1 MERNT
6 LLKNSFIFLKGEWK
20 MNVHVTNIYGFSP
33 TSVVLISQH
42 EVRNIA
48 RNLGFNELAVYI
60 YDSSNEPMNEL
71 SSRYDGIIARVSPGD
86 VVFFQSPT
94 WNGVDWDN
102 GLVDK
107 LKAYGCRVVMF
118 IQDVQP
124 LQFESN
130 YYLMS
135 KFISMYNKAEIVIVP
150 SERMYCRL
158 VEEGLTVKKY
168 IVQHMWDFTV
178 EQTLYSPSFKRK
190 LYFTGDISRFPFVE
204 NWHYNTELHVFG
216 NKMENYDYSKVHF
229 GGWLNKTELL
239 LELSKGGFGLVWGNQ
254 EDPKDEPDYYK
265 MNCSYKLASY
275 LSAGIPVIVPD
286 YLSNADFVKEN
297 NIGFV
302 VSSLEEVDQVIQ
314 ECSEEKYSEMVSSVK
329 NVQYLINN
337 GYFTKKLFVDSLM
350 KLNRNEENVL
360 NIKVLGIL
368 DTLNYVMAHNS
379 SVARFGDGEMDIIT
393 GHSIPYQD
401 YDENLANE
409 LKNIISSESYESLVV
424 CLSDVFERLDRY
436 NQSAV
441 DFWKQHLNHNYV
453 YYKNLCKAP
462 WYGST
467 FISRPYMDLV
477 DKSLSNM
484 YFKNIKNLWDKR
496 DILIVEGVNSR
507 SGVGN
512 DLFDNANSVERIICP
527 SKNAYSKINEI
538 ESLIKKHAENKLV
551 LLILGPTAKVLAKR
565 LSIKKIQAID
575 MGHIDSEYE
584 WFKMKAT
591 SKVKLDHKHTAEHN
605 FDENIT
611 FIEDDAYNSQIVE
624 RIG

>member
-1 MERNT
+1 MR
-6 LLKNSFIFLKGEWK
+6 I
-20 MNVHVTNIYGFSP
+20 HVTNVFGFSLRS
-33 TSVVLISQH
+33 TVLQSQH
-42 EVRNIA
+42 EVVDILKDLCDSEIGLFRYY
-48 RNLGFNELAVYI
+48 NEE
-60 YDSSNEPMNEL
+60 EPRNEL
-71 SSRYDGIIARVSPGD
+71 SSRLDGIIARLNVGD
-86 VVFFQSPT
+86 IVIFQSPT

-102 GLVDK
+102 ALVDK
-107 LKAYGCRVVMF
+107 IKLYGGRVVFF
-118 IQDVQP
+118 IQDVP
-124 LQFESN
+124 PIQFENN
-130 YYLMS
+130 YFLMPY
-135 KFISMYNKAEIVIVP
+135 FIDMYNKAEVVIVP
-150 SERMYCRL
+150 SERMYQRL

-168 IVQHMWDFTV
+168 VVQKMWDFNVHMDLHT
-178 EQTLYSPSFKRK
+178 PSFERK
-190 LYFTGDISRFPFVE
+190 LYFLGDVSRFPFFQ
-204 NWHYNTELHVFG
+204 NWQYDTPLHVFG
-216 NKMENYDYSKVHF
+216 NHKPDYDYSKVHF

-275 LSAGIPVIVPD
+275 LSASIPVIVPD

-302 VSSLEEVDQVIQ
+302 VSSLEEADQVIQ

-350 KLNRNEENVL
+350 KLNSNEEKVL
-360 NIKVLGIL
+360 DVKVLGIL

-401 YDENLANE
+401 YDEHLANE
-409 LKNIISSESYESLVV
+409 LKNIISLDSNESLVV
-424 CLSDVFERLDRY
+424 CLSDVFEGLDRY

-441 DFWKQHLNHNYV
+441 DFWKQHLNNNYI
-453 YYKNLCKAP
+453 YYKSLCKAP

-527 SKNAYSKINEI
+527 SKNAYSKIDEI
-538 ESLIKKHAENKLV
+538 ESLIERHAENKLV

-565 LSIKKIQAID
+565 LSIKEIQAID

-591 SKVKLDHKHTAEHN
+591 TKIKLDHKHTAEHN

-611 FIEDDAYNSQIVE
+611 FIEDDTYNSQIVE

>member
-1 MERNT
+1 MR
-6 LLKNSFIFLKGEWK
+6 I
-20 MNVHVTNIYGFSP
+20 HVTNVYGFSIRS
-33 TSVVLISQH
+33 TVLQSQH
-42 EVRNIA
+42 EVVDILKDLCDSEIGLFRYY
-48 RNLGFNELAVYI
+48 NEE
-60 YDSSNEPMNEL
+60 EPKNEL
-71 SSRYDGIIARVSPGD
+71 SSRLDGVIARLNAGD
-86 VVFFQSPT
+86 VVIFQSPT

-102 GLVDK
+102 ALVDK
-107 LKAYGCRVVMF
+107 IKLYGGRVVFF
-118 IQDVQP
+118 IQDVP
-124 LQFESN
+124 PIQFENN
-130 YYLMS
+130 YFLMPY
-135 KFISMYNKAEIVIVP
+135 FIDMYNKAEVVVVP
-150 SERMYCRL
+150 SEKMYQRL

-168 IVQHMWDFTV
+168 VVQKMWDFNVHMDLHT
-178 EQTLYSPSFKRK
+178 PSFEKK
-190 LYFTGDISRFPFVE
+190 LYFLGDVSRFPFFQ
-204 NWHYNTELHVFG
+204 NWQFNTPLHVFG
-216 NKMENYDYSKVHF
+216 NHKSDYDYSKVHF

-254 EDPKDEPDYYK
+254 ENPKDEPDYYK
-265 MNCSYKLASY
+265 MNSSYKLASY

-297 NIGFV
+297 NVGFV
-302 VSSLEEVDQVIQ
+302 VSSLEEADQVIQ
-314 ECSEEKYSEMVSSVK
+314 ECSEEKYSEMRSSVK

-350 KLNRNEENVL
+350 KLNSNEENEL

-368 DTLNYVMAHNS
+368 DTLNYVIAHNS

-409 LKNIISSESYESLVV
+409 LKNIISLDSNESLVV
-424 CLSDVFERLDRY
+424 CLSDVFEGLDRY

-441 DFWKQHLNHNYV
+441 DFWKQHLNNNYI
-453 YYKNLCKAP
+453 YYKSLCKAP

-527 SKNAYSKINEI
+527 SKNAYSKIDEI
-538 ESLIKKHAENKLV
+538 ELLIEKHAENKLV
-551 LLILGPTAKVLAKR
+551 FLILGPTAKVLAKR

-591 SKVKLDHKHTAEHN
+591 TKVKLDHKHTTEHN

-611 FIEDDAYNSQIVE
+611 FIEDDTYNSQIVE

>member
-1 MERNT
+1 
-6 LLKNSFIFLKGEWK
+6 
-20 MNVHVTNIYGFSP
+20 MNIHVTNIYGFSP

-150 SERMYCRL
+150 SEKMYCRL

-178 EQTLYSPSFKRK
+178 EQTLYSPLFKRK

-368 DTLNYVMAHNS
+368 DTLNYVMAHSS

-393 GHSIPYQD
+393 GNSIPYQD

-409 LKNIISSESYESLVV
+409 LKNIISSESNESLVV
-424 CLSDVFERLDRY
+424 CLSDVFEGLDRY

-441 DFWKQHLNHNYV
+441 DFWKQHLNNNYV

-538 ESLIKKHAENKLV
+538 ESLIEKHAENKLV

-591 SKVKLDHKHTAEHN
+591 TKVKLDHKHTAEHN

>member
-1 MERNT
+1 MR
-6 LLKNSFIFLKGEWK
+6 I
-20 MNVHVTNIYGFSP
+20 HVTNVYGFSIRS
-33 TSVVLISQH
+33 TVLQSQH
-42 EVRNIA
+42 EVVDILKDLCDSKIGLFRYY
-48 RNLGFNELAVYI
+48 NEE
-60 YDSSNEPMNEL
+60 EPKNEL
-71 SSRYDGIIARVSPGD
+71 SSRLDGVIARLNAGD
-86 VVFFQSPT
+86 VVIFQSPT

-102 GLVDK
+102 ALVDK
-107 LKAYGCRVVMF
+107 IKLYGGRVVFF
-118 IQDVQP
+118 IQDVP
-124 LQFESN
+124 PIQFENN
-130 YYLMS
+130 YFLMPY
-135 KFISMYNKAEIVIVP
+135 FIDMYNKAEVVVVP
-150 SERMYCRL
+150 SEKMYQRL

-168 IVQHMWDFTV
+168 VVQKMWDFNVHMDLHT
-178 EQTLYSPSFKRK
+178 PSFEKK
-190 LYFTGDISRFPFVE
+190 LYFLGDVSRFPFFQ
-204 NWHYNTELHVFG
+204 NWQFNTPLHVFG
-216 NKMENYDYSKVHF
+216 NHKSDYDYSKVHF

-254 EDPKDEPDYYK
+254 ENPKDEPDYYK

-302 VSSLEEVDQVIQ
+302 VSSLEEADQVIQ
-314 ECSEEKYSEMVSSVK
+314 ECSEEKYSEIVSNVK
-329 NVQYLINN
+329 KVQYLINN

-350 KLNRNEENVL
+350 KLNSNEDNEL

-368 DTLNYVMAHNS
+368 DTLNYIMAHNS

-409 LKNIISSESYESLVV
+409 LKEIISSESNESLVV

-441 DFWKQHLNHNYV
+441 DFWKQHLNNNYI
-453 YYKNLCKAP
+453 YYKSLCKVP

-538 ESLIKKHAENKLV
+538 QLLIERHAENKLV

-591 SKVKLDHKHTAEHN
+591 TKVKLDHKHTAEHN

>member
-1 MERNT
+1 MR
-6 LLKNSFIFLKGEWK
+6 I
-20 MNVHVTNIYGFSP
+20 HVTNVYGFSIRS
-33 TSVVLISQH
+33 TVLQSQH
-42 EVRNIA
+42 EVVDILKDLCDSEIGLFRYY
-48 RNLGFNELAVYI
+48 NEE
-60 YDSSNEPMNEL
+60 EPRNEL
-71 SSRYDGIIARVSPGD
+71 SSRLDGIIARLNAGD
-86 VVFFQSPT
+86 IVIFQSPT

-102 GLVDK
+102 ALVDK
-107 LKAYGCRVVMF
+107 IKLYGGRVVFF
-118 IQDVQP
+118 IQDVP
-124 LQFESN
+124 PIQFENN
-130 YYLMS
+130 YFLMPY
-135 KFISMYNKAEIVIVP
+135 FIDMYNKAEVVVVP
-150 SERMYCRL
+150 SEKMYQRL

-168 IVQHMWDFTV
+168 VVQKMWDFNVHMDLHT
-178 EQTLYSPSFKRK
+178 PSFEKK
-190 LYFTGDISRFPFVE
+190 LYFLGDVSRFPFFQ
-204 NWHYNTELHVFG
+204 NWQYDTPLHVFG
-216 NKMENYDYSKVHF
+216 NHKPDYDYSKVHF

-254 EDPKDEPDYYK
+254 ENPKDEPDYYK

-286 YLSNADFVKEN
+286 YLSNEDFVKEN

-302 VSSLEEVDQVIQ
+302 VSSLEEADKAIQ
-314 ECSEEKYSEMVSSVK
+314 ECSEEKYSEMVSNVK

-350 KLNRNEENVL
+350 KLNSNEDNEL

-368 DTLNYVMAHNS
+368 DTLNYIMAHNS

-409 LKNIISSESYESLVV
+409 LKEIISSESNESLVI

-436 NQSAV
+436 NQEAV
-441 DFWKQHLNHNYV
+441 DFWKQHLNNNYV
-453 YYKNLCKAP
+453 HYKSLCKAP

-527 SKNAYSKINEI
+527 SKNAYSKIDEI
-538 ESLIKKHAENKLV
+538 ESLIERHAENKLV

-565 LSIKKIQAID
+565 LSIKKFQAID

-591 SKVKLDHKHTAEHN
+591 TKVKLDHKHTAEHN

-611 FIEDDAYNSQIVE
+611 FIEDDTYNSKIVE

>member
-1 MERNT
+1 MR
-6 LLKNSFIFLKGEWK
+6 I
-20 MNVHVTNIYGFSP
+20 HVTNVYGFSIRS
-33 TSVVLISQH
+33 TVLQSQH
-42 EVRNIA
+42 EVVDILKDLCDSEIGLFRYY
-48 RNLGFNELAVYI
+48 NEE
-60 YDSSNEPMNEL
+60 EPKNEL
-71 SSRYDGIIARVSPGD
+71 SSRLDGVIARLNAGD
-86 VVFFQSPT
+86 VVIFQSPT

-102 GLVDK
+102 ALVDK
-107 LKAYGCRVVMF
+107 IKLYGGRVVFF
-118 IQDVQP
+118 IQDVP
-124 LQFESN
+124 PIQFENN
-130 YYLMS
+130 YFLMPY
-135 KFISMYNKAEIVIVP
+135 FIDMYNKAEVVVVP
-150 SERMYCRL
+150 SEKMYQRL

-168 IVQHMWDFTV
+168 VVQKMWDFNVHMDLHT
-178 EQTLYSPSFKRK
+178 PSFEKK
-190 LYFTGDISRFPFVE
+190 LYFLGDVSRFPFFQ
-204 NWHYNTELHVFG
+204 NWQFNTPLHVFG
-216 NKMENYDYSKVHF
+216 NHKPDYDYSKVHF
-229 GGWLNKTELL
+229 AGWLNKTELL
-239 LELSKGGFGLVWGNQ
+239 LELSKGGFGLAWGNQ
-254 EDPKDEPDYYK
+254 EDPKDEKVYYK

-302 VSSLEEVDQVIQ
+302 VSSLEEANQVIQ

-350 KLNRNEENVL
+350 KLNSNEENELDV
-360 NIKVLGIL
+360 KVLGIL
-368 DTLNYVMAHNS
+368 DTLNYVMAHSS

-409 LKNIISSESYESLVV
+409 LKNIISSESNESLVV
-424 CLSDVFERLDRY
+424 CLSDVFEGLDRY

-441 DFWKQHLNHNYV
+441 DFWKQHLNNNYI
-453 YYKNLCKAP
+453 YYKSLCKAP

-467 FISRPYMDLV
+467 FISQPYMDLV

-527 SKNAYSKINEI
+527 SKNAYSKIDEI
-538 ESLIKKHAENKLV
+538 ESLIERHAENKLV

-565 LSIKKIQAID
+565 LSIKKFQAID

-591 SKVKLDHKHTAEHN
+591 TKVKLDHKHTAEHN

-611 FIEDDAYNSQIVE
+611 FIEDDTYNSQIVE

>member
-1 MERNT
+1 MR
-6 LLKNSFIFLKGEWK
+6 I
-20 MNVHVTNIYGFSP
+20 HVTNVYGFSIRS
-33 TSVVLISQH
+33 TVLQSQH
-42 EVRNIA
+42 EVVDILKDLCDSEIGLFRYY
-48 RNLGFNELAVYI
+48 NEE
-60 YDSSNEPMNEL
+60 EPKNEL
-71 SSRYDGIIARVSPGD
+71 SSRLDGVIARLNAGD
-86 VVFFQSPT
+86 VVIFQSPT

-102 GLVDK
+102 ALVDK
-107 LKAYGCRVVMF
+107 IKLYGGRVVFF
-118 IQDVQP
+118 IQDVP
-124 LQFESN
+124 PIQFENN
-130 YYLMS
+130 YFLMPY
-135 KFISMYNKAEIVIVP
+135 FIDMYNKAEVVVVP
-150 SERMYCRL
+150 SEKMYQRL

-168 IVQHMWDFTV
+168 VVQKMWDFNVHMDLHT
-178 EQTLYSPSFKRK
+178 PSFEKK
-190 LYFTGDISRFPFVE
+190 LYFLGDVSRFPFFQ
-204 NWHYNTELHVFG
+204 NWQFNTPLHVFG
-216 NKMENYDYSKVHF
+216 NHKSDYDYSKVHF

-254 EDPKDEPDYYK
+254 ENPKDEPDYYK

-302 VSSLEEVDQVIQ
+302 VSSLEEADQVIQ
-314 ECSEEKYSEMVSSVK
+314 ECSEEKYSEIVSNVK
-329 NVQYLINN
+329 KVQYLINN

-350 KLNRNEENVL
+350 KLNSNEDNEL

-368 DTLNYVMAHNS
+368 DTLNYIMAHNS

-409 LKNIISSESYESLVV
+409 LKEIISSESNESLVV

-441 DFWKQHLNHNYV
+441 DFWKQHLNNNYI
-453 YYKNLCKAP
+453 YYKSLCKAP

-538 ESLIKKHAENKLV
+538 QLLIERHAENKLV

-591 SKVKLDHKHTAEHN
+591 TKVKLDHKHTAEHN

>member
-1 MERNT
+1 MR
-6 LLKNSFIFLKGEWK
+6 I
-20 MNVHVTNIYGFSP
+20 HVTNVYGFSIRS
-33 TSVVLISQH
+33 TVLQSQH
-42 EVRNIA
+42 EVVDILKDLCDSEIGLFRYY
-48 RNLGFNELAVYI
+48 NEE
-60 YDSSNEPMNEL
+60 EPKNEL
-71 SSRYDGIIARVSPGD
+71 SSRLDGVIARLNAGD
-86 VVFFQSPT
+86 VVIFQSPT

-102 GLVDK
+102 ALVDK
-107 LKAYGCRVVMF
+107 IKLYGGRVVFF
-118 IQDVQP
+118 IQDVP
-124 LQFESN
+124 PIQFENN
-130 YYLMS
+130 YFLMPY
-135 KFISMYNKAEIVIVP
+135 FIDMYNKAEVVVVP
-150 SERMYCRL
+150 SEKMYQRL

-168 IVQHMWDFTV
+168 VVQKMWDFNVHMDLHT
-178 EQTLYSPSFKRK
+178 PSFEKK
-190 LYFTGDISRFPFVE
+190 LYFLGDVSRFPFFQ
-204 NWHYNTELHVFG
+204 NWQFNTPLHVFG
-216 NKMENYDYSKVHF
+216 NHKSDYDYSKVHF

-254 EDPKDEPDYYK
+254 ENPKDEPDYYK

-302 VSSLEEVDQVIQ
+302 VSSLEEADQVIQ
-314 ECSEEKYSEMVSSVK
+314 ECSEEKYSEMRSSVK

-350 KLNRNEENVL
+350 KLSSNEENEL

-368 DTLNYVMAHNS
+368 DTLNYILAHNS

-409 LKNIISSESYESLVV
+409 LKEIISSESNESLVI
-424 CLSDVFERLDRY
+424 CLSDVFEGLDRY

-441 DFWKQHLNHNYV
+441 DFWKQHLNNNYI
-453 YYKNLCKAP
+453 YYKSLCKAP

-527 SKNAYSKINEI
+527 SKNAYSKIDEI
-538 ESLIKKHAENKLV
+538 ELLIEKHAENKLV

-591 SKVKLDHKHTAEHN
+591 TKVKLDHKHTAEHN

-611 FIEDDAYNSQIVE
+611 FIEDDTYNSQIVE
-624 RIG
+624 QIG

>member
-1 MERNT
+1 MR
-6 LLKNSFIFLKGEWK
+6 I
-20 MNVHVTNIYGFSP
+20 HVTNVYGFSIRS
-33 TSVVLISQH
+33 TVLQSQH
-42 EVRNIA
+42 EVVDILKDLCDSEIGLFRYY
-48 RNLGFNELAVYI
+48 NEE
-60 YDSSNEPMNEL
+60 EPKNEL
-71 SSRYDGIIARVSPGD
+71 SSRLDGVIARLNAGD
-86 VVFFQSPT
+86 VVIFQSPT

-102 GLVDK
+102 ALVDK
-107 LKAYGCRVVMF
+107 IKLYGGRVVFF
-118 IQDVQP
+118 IQDVP
-124 LQFESN
+124 PIQFENN
-130 YYLMS
+130 YFLMPY
-135 KFISMYNKAEIVIVP
+135 FIDMYNKAEVVVVP
-150 SERMYCRL
+150 SEKMYQRL

-168 IVQHMWDFTV
+168 VVQKMWDFNVHMDLHT
-178 EQTLYSPSFKRK
+178 PSFEKK
-190 LYFTGDISRFPFVE
+190 LYFLGDVSRFPFFQ
-204 NWHYNTELHVFG
+204 NWQLNTPLHVFG
-216 NKMENYDYSKVHF
+216 NHKPDYDYSKVHF

-254 EDPKDEPDYYK
+254 ENPKDEPDYYK

-350 KLNRNEENVL
+350 KLNSNEDNEL
-360 NIKVLGIL
+360 NIKILGIL
-368 DTLNYVMAHNS
+368 DTLNYILAHNS

-409 LKNIISSESYESLVV
+409 LKDIISSESNESLVV
-424 CLSDVFERLDRY
+424 CLSDVFEGLDRY

-441 DFWKQHLNHNYV
+441 DFWKQHLNNNYI
-453 YYKNLCKAP
+453 YYKSLCKAP

-484 YFKNIKNLWDKR
+484 YFKNIKNLWDER

-527 SKNAYSKINEI
+527 SKNAYSKIDEI
-538 ESLIKKHAENKLV
+538 ESLIEMHAENKLV

-591 SKVKLDHKHTAEHN
+591 TKVKLDHKHTAEHN

>member
-1 MERNT
+1 MFMR
-6 LLKNSFIFLKGEWK
+6 I
-20 MNVHVTNIYGFSP
+20 HVTNVYGFSIRS
-33 TSVVLISQH
+33 TVLQSQH
-42 EVRNIA
+42 EVVDILKDLCDSEIGLFRYY
-48 RNLGFNELAVYI
+48 NEE
-60 YDSSNEPMNEL
+60 EPKNEL
-71 SSRYDGIIARVSPGD
+71 SSRLDGVIARLNAGD
-86 VVFFQSPT
+86 VVIFQSPT

-102 GLVDK
+102 ALVDK
-107 LKAYGCRVVMF
+107 IKLYGGRVVFF
-118 IQDVQP
+118 IQDVP
-124 LQFESN
+124 PIQFENN
-130 YYLMS
+130 YFLMPY
-135 KFISMYNKAEIVIVP
+135 FIDMYNKAEVVVVP
-150 SERMYCRL
+150 SEKMYQRL

-168 IVQHMWDFTV
+168 VVQKMWDFNVHMDLHT
-178 EQTLYSPSFKRK
+178 PSFEKK
-190 LYFTGDISRFPFVE
+190 LYFLGDVSRFPFFQ
-204 NWHYNTELHVFG
+204 NWQFNTPLHVFG
-216 NKMENYDYSKVHF
+216 NHKSDYDYSKVHF

-254 EDPKDEPDYYK
+254 ENPKDEPDYYK
-265 MNCSYKLASY
+265 MNSSYKLASY

-297 NIGFV
+297 NVGFV
-302 VSSLEEVDQVIQ
+302 VSSLEEADQVIQ
-314 ECSEEKYSEMVSSVK
+314 ECSEEKYSEMRSSVK

-350 KLNRNEENVL
+350 KLNSNEENEL

-368 DTLNYVMAHNS
+368 DTLNYVIAHNS

-409 LKNIISSESYESLVV
+409 LKNIISLDSNESLVV
-424 CLSDVFERLDRY
+424 CLSDVFEGLDRY

-441 DFWKQHLNHNYV
+441 DFWKQHLNNNYI
-453 YYKNLCKAP
+453 YYKSLCKAP

-527 SKNAYSKINEI
+527 SKNAYSKIDEI
-538 ESLIKKHAENKLV
+538 ELLIEKHAENKLV
-551 LLILGPTAKVLAKR
+551 FLILGPTAKVLAKR

-591 SKVKLDHKHTAEHN
+591 TKVKLDHKHTTEHN

-611 FIEDDAYNSQIVE
+611 FIEDDTYNSQIVE

>member
-1 MERNT
+1 MR
-6 LLKNSFIFLKGEWK
+6 I
-20 MNVHVTNIYGFSP
+20 HVTNVYGFSIRS
-33 TSVVLISQH
+33 TVLQSQH
-42 EVRNIA
+42 EVVDILKDLCDSEIGLFRYY
-48 RNLGFNELAVYI
+48 NEE
-60 YDSSNEPMNEL
+60 EPKNEL
-71 SSRYDGIIARVSPGD
+71 SSRLDGVIARLNAGD
-86 VVFFQSPT
+86 VVIFQSPT

-102 GLVDK
+102 ALVDK
-107 LKAYGCRVVMF
+107 IKLYGGRVVFF
-118 IQDVQP
+118 IQDVP
-124 LQFESN
+124 PIQFENN
-130 YYLMS
+130 YFLMPY
-135 KFISMYNKAEIVIVP
+135 FIDMYNKAEVVVVP
-150 SERMYCRL
+150 SEKMYQRL

-168 IVQHMWDFTV
+168 VVQKMWDFNVHMDLHT
-178 EQTLYSPSFKRK
+178 PSFEKK
-190 LYFTGDISRFPFVE
+190 LYFLGDVSRFPFFQ
-204 NWHYNTELHVFG
+204 NWQFNTPLHVFG
-216 NKMENYDYSKVHF
+216 NHKPDYDYSKVHF

-254 EDPKDEPDYYK
+254 ENPKDEPDYYK

-286 YLSNADFVKEN
+286 YLSNADFVKGN
-297 NIGFV
+297 NVGFV
-302 VSSLEEVDQVIQ
+302 VSSLEEADQVIQ

-350 KLNRNEENVL
+350 KLNSNEDNEL

-368 DTLNYVMAHNS
+368 DTLNYIMAHNS

-409 LKNIISSESYESLVV
+409 LKEIIRSESNESLVI

-441 DFWKQHLNHNYV
+441 DFWKQHLNNNYV
-453 YYKNLCKAP
+453 HYKSLCKAP

-484 YFKNIKNLWDKR
+484 YFKNIKNLWDER

-527 SKNAYSKINEI
+527 SKNAYSKIDEI
-538 ESLIKKHAENKLV
+538 ELLIEKHAENKLV

-591 SKVKLDHKHTAEHN
+591 TKVKLDHKHTAEHN

>member
-1 MERNT
+1 MR
-6 LLKNSFIFLKGEWK
+6 I
-20 MNVHVTNIYGFSP
+20 HVTNVYGFSIRS
-33 TSVVLISQH
+33 TVLQSQH
-42 EVRNIA
+42 EVVDILKDLCDSEIGLFRYY
-48 RNLGFNELAVYI
+48 NEE
-60 YDSSNEPMNEL
+60 EPRNEL
-71 SSRYDGIIARVSPGD
+71 SSRLDGIIARLNAGD
-86 VVFFQSPT
+86 IVIFQSPT

-102 GLVDK
+102 ALVDK
-107 LKAYGCRVVMF
+107 IKLYGGRVVFF
-118 IQDVQP
+118 IQDVP
-124 LQFESN
+124 PIQFENN
-130 YYLMS
+130 YFLMPY
-135 KFISMYNKAEIVIVP
+135 FIDMYNKAEVVVVP
-150 SERMYCRL
+150 SEKMYQRL

-168 IVQHMWDFTV
+168 VVQKMWDFNVHMDLHT
-178 EQTLYSPSFKRK
+178 PSFEKK
-190 LYFTGDISRFPFVE
+190 LYFLGDVSRFPFFQ
-204 NWHYNTELHVFG
+204 NWQYDTPLHVFG
-216 NKMENYDYSKVHF
+216 NHKPDYDYSKVHF

-254 EDPKDEPDYYK
+254 ENPKDEPDYYK

-275 LSAGIPVIVPD
+275 LSADIPVIVPD

-302 VSSLEEVDQVIQ
+302 VSSLEEADKAIQ
-314 ECSEEKYSEMVSSVK
+314 ECSEEKYSEMVSNVK

-350 KLNRNEENVL
+350 KLNSNEDNEL

-368 DTLNYVMAHNS
+368 DTLNYIMAHNS

-409 LKNIISSESYESLVV
+409 LKEIISSESNESLVI

-436 NQSAV
+436 NQEAV
-441 DFWKQHLNHNYV
+441 DFWKQHLNNNYV
-453 YYKNLCKAP
+453 HYKSLCKAP

-527 SKNAYSKINEI
+527 SKNAYSKIDEI
-538 ESLIKKHAENKLV
+538 ESLIERHAENKLV

-565 LSIKKIQAID
+565 LSIKKFQAID

-591 SKVKLDHKHTAEHN
+591 TKVKLDHKHTAEHN

-611 FIEDDAYNSQIVE
+611 FIEDDTYNSQIVE

>member
-1 MERNT
+1 MR
-6 LLKNSFIFLKGEWK
+6 I
-20 MNVHVTNIYGFSP
+20 HVTNVYGFSIRS
-33 TSVVLISQH
+33 TVLQSQH
-42 EVRNIA
+42 EVVDILKDLCDSEIGLFRYY
-48 RNLGFNELAVYI
+48 NEE
-60 YDSSNEPMNEL
+60 EPKNEL
-71 SSRYDGIIARVSPGD
+71 SSRLDGVIARLNAGD
-86 VVFFQSPT
+86 VVIFQSPT

-102 GLVDK
+102 ALVDK
-107 LKAYGCRVVMF
+107 IKLYGGRVVFF
-118 IQDVQP
+118 IQDVP
-124 LQFESN
+124 PIQFENN
-130 YYLMS
+130 YFLMPY
-135 KFISMYNKAEIVIVP
+135 FIDMYNKAEVVVVP
-150 SERMYCRL
+150 SEKMYQRL

-168 IVQHMWDFTV
+168 VVQKMWDFNVHMDLHT
-178 EQTLYSPSFKRK
+178 PSFEKK
-190 LYFTGDISRFPFVE
+190 LYFLGDVSRFPFFQ
-204 NWHYNTELHVFG
+204 NWQFNTPLHVFG
-216 NKMENYDYSKVHF
+216 NHKSDYDYSKVHF

-254 EDPKDEPDYYK
+254 ENPKDEPDYYK

-302 VSSLEEVDQVIQ
+302 VSSLEEADQVIQ
-314 ECSEEKYSEMVSSVK
+314 ECSEEKYSEIVSNVK
-329 NVQYLINN
+329 KVQYLINN

-350 KLNRNEENVL
+350 KLNSNKDNEL

-368 DTLNYVMAHNS
+368 DTLNYIMAHNS

-409 LKNIISSESYESLVV
+409 LKEIISSESNESLVV

-441 DFWKQHLNHNYV
+441 DFWKQHLNNNYI
-453 YYKNLCKAP
+453 YYKSLCKAP

-538 ESLIKKHAENKLV
+538 QLLIERHAENKLV

-591 SKVKLDHKHTAEHN
+591 TKVKLDHKHTAEHN

>member
-1 MERNT
+1 MR
-6 LLKNSFIFLKGEWK
+6 I
-20 MNVHVTNIYGFSP
+20 HVTNVYGFSIRS
-33 TSVVLISQH
+33 TVLQSQH
-42 EVRNIA
+42 EVVDILKDLCDSEIGLFRYY
-48 RNLGFNELAVYI
+48 NEE
-60 YDSSNEPMNEL
+60 EPKNEL
-71 SSRYDGIIARVSPGD
+71 SSRLDGVIARLNAGD
-86 VVFFQSPT
+86 VVIFQSPT

-102 GLVDK
+102 ALVDK
-107 LKAYGCRVVMF
+107 IKLYGGRVVFF
-118 IQDVQP
+118 IQDVP
-124 LQFESN
+124 PIQFENN
-130 YYLMS
+130 YFLMPY
-135 KFISMYNKAEIVIVP
+135 FIDMYNKAEVVVVP
-150 SERMYCRL
+150 SEKMYQRL

-168 IVQHMWDFTV
+168 VVQKMWDFNVHMDLHT
-178 EQTLYSPSFKRK
+178 PSFERK
-190 LYFTGDISRFPFVE
+190 LYFLGDVSRFPFFQ
-204 NWHYNTELHVFG
+204 NWQFNTPLHVFG
-216 NKMENYDYSKVHF
+216 NHKPDYDYSKVHF

-254 EDPKDEPDYYK
+254 ENPKDEPDYYK

-286 YLSNADFVKEN
+286 YLSNADFVKGN
-297 NIGFV
+297 NVGFV
-302 VSSLEEVDQVIQ
+302 VSSLEEADQVIQ

-350 KLNRNEENVL
+350 KLNSNEDNEL

-368 DTLNYVMAHNS
+368 DTLNYIMAHNS

-409 LKNIISSESYESLVV
+409 LKNIISLDSNESLVV
-424 CLSDVFERLDRY
+424 CLSDVFEGLDRY

-441 DFWKQHLNHNYV
+441 DFWKQHLNNNYV
-453 YYKNLCKAP
+453 HYKSLCKAP

-484 YFKNIKNLWDKR
+484 YFKNIKNLWDER

-507 SGVGN
+507 SSVGN

-527 SKNAYSKINEI
+527 SKNAYSKIDEI
-538 ESLIKKHAENKLV
+538 ELLIEKHAENKLV

-565 LSIKKIQAID
+565 LSIKKFQAID

-591 SKVKLDHKHTAEHN
+591 TKVKLDHKHTAKHN

-611 FIEDDAYNSQIVE
+611 FIEDDTYNSQIVE

>member
-1 MERNT
+1 MR
-6 LLKNSFIFLKGEWK
+6 I
-20 MNVHVTNIYGFSP
+20 HVTNVYGFSIRS
-33 TSVVLISQH
+33 TVLQSQH
-42 EVRNIA
+42 EVVDILKDLCDSEIGLFRYY
-48 RNLGFNELAVYI
+48 NEE
-60 YDSSNEPMNEL
+60 EPRNEL
-71 SSRYDGIIARVSPGD
+71 SSRLDGIIARLNAGD
-86 VVFFQSPT
+86 IVIFQSPT

-102 GLVDK
+102 ALVDK
-107 LKAYGCRVVMF
+107 IKLYGGRVVFF
-118 IQDVQP
+118 IQDVP
-124 LQFESN
+124 PIQFENN
-130 YYLMS
+130 YFLMPY
-135 KFISMYNKAEIVIVP
+135 FIDMYNKAEVVVVP
-150 SERMYCRL
+150 SEKMYQRL

-168 IVQHMWDFTV
+168 VVQKMWDFNVHMDLHT
-178 EQTLYSPSFKRK
+178 PSFEKK
-190 LYFTGDISRFPFVE
+190 LYFLGDVSRFPFFQ
-204 NWHYNTELHVFG
+204 NWQYDTPLHVFG
-216 NKMENYDYSKVHF
+216 NHKPDYDYSKVHF

-254 EDPKDEPDYYK
+254 ENPKDEPDYYK

-302 VSSLEEVDQVIQ
+302 VSSLEEADKVIQ
-314 ECSEEKYSEMVSSVK
+314 ECSEEKYSEMLSSVK

-350 KLNRNEENVL
+350 KLNSNEENGLDV
-360 NIKVLGIL
+360 KVLGIL
-368 DTLNYVMAHNS
+368 DTLNYVMAHSS

-409 LKNIISSESYESLVV
+409 LKNIISSESNESLVV
-424 CLSDVFERLDRY
+424 CLSDVFEGLDRY

-441 DFWKQHLNHNYV
+441 DFWKQHLNNNYI
-453 YYKNLCKAP
+453 YYKSLCKAP

-527 SKNAYSKINEI
+527 SKNAYSKIDEI
-538 ESLIKKHAENKLV
+538 ESLIERHAENKLV
-551 LLILGPTAKVLAKR
+551 LLILGPTAKILAKR
-565 LSIKKIQAID
+565 LSIKKFQAID

-591 SKVKLDHKHTAEHN
+591 TKVKLDHKHTAEYN

-611 FIEDDAYNSQIVE
+611 FIEDDTYNSQIVE

>member
-1 MERNT
+1 MR
-6 LLKNSFIFLKGEWK
+6 I
-20 MNVHVTNIYGFSP
+20 HVTNVYGFSIRS
-33 TSVVLISQH
+33 TVLQSQH
-42 EVRNIA
+42 EVVDILKDLCDSEIGLFRYY
-48 RNLGFNELAVYI
+48 NEE
-60 YDSSNEPMNEL
+60 EPKNEL
-71 SSRYDGIIARVSPGD
+71 SSRLDGVIARLNAGD
-86 VVFFQSPT
+86 VVIFQSPT

-102 GLVDK
+102 ALVDK
-107 LKAYGCRVVMF
+107 IKLYGGRVVFF
-118 IQDVQP
+118 IQDVP
-124 LQFESN
+124 PIQFENN
-130 YYLMS
+130 YFLMPY
-135 KFISMYNKAEIVIVP
+135 FIDMYNKAEVVVVP
-150 SERMYCRL
+150 SEKMYQRL

-168 IVQHMWDFTV
+168 VVQKMWDFNVHMDLHT
-178 EQTLYSPSFKRK
+178 PSFEKK
-190 LYFTGDISRFPFVE
+190 LYFLGDVSRFPFFQ
-204 NWHYNTELHVFG
+204 NWQFNTPLHVFG
-216 NKMENYDYSKVHF
+216 NHKSDYDYSKVHF

-254 EDPKDEPDYYK
+254 ENPKDEPDYYK

-302 VSSLEEVDQVIQ
+302 VSSLEEADQVIQ

-350 KLNRNEENVL
+350 KLNSNEDNEL
-360 NIKVLGIL
+360 NIKILGIL
-368 DTLNYVMAHNS
+368 DTLNYIMAHNS

-409 LKNIISSESYESLVV
+409 LKEIISSESNESLVV

-441 DFWKQHLNHNYV
+441 DFWKQHLNNNYI
-453 YYKNLCKAP
+453 YYKSLCKAP

-538 ESLIKKHAENKLV
+538 QLLIERHAENKLV

-591 SKVKLDHKHTAEHN
+591 TKVKLDHKHTAEHN

>member
-1 MERNT
+1 MR
-6 LLKNSFIFLKGEWK
+6 I
-20 MNVHVTNIYGFSP
+20 HVTNVYGFSIRS
-33 TSVVLISQH
+33 TVLQSQH
-42 EVRNIA
+42 EVVDILKDLCDSEIGLFRYY
-48 RNLGFNELAVYI
+48 NEE
-60 YDSSNEPMNEL
+60 EPRNEL
-71 SSRYDGIIARVSPGD
+71 SSRLDGIIARLNAGD
-86 VVFFQSPT
+86 IVIFQSPT

-102 GLVDK
+102 ALVDK
-107 LKAYGCRVVMF
+107 IKLYGGRVVFF
-118 IQDVQP
+118 IQDVP
-124 LQFESN
+124 PIQFENN
-130 YYLMS
+130 YFLMPY
-135 KFISMYNKAEIVIVP
+135 FIDMYNKAEVVVVP
-150 SERMYCRL
+150 SEKMYQRL

-168 IVQHMWDFTV
+168 VVQKMWDFNVHMDLHT
-178 EQTLYSPSFKRK
+178 PSFEKK
-190 LYFTGDISRFPFVE
+190 LYFLGDVSRFPFFQ
-204 NWHYNTELHVFG
+204 NWQYDTPLHVFG
-216 NKMENYDYSKVHF
+216 NHKPDYDYSKVHF

-254 EDPKDEPDYYK
+254 ENPKDEPDYYK

-286 YLSNADFVKEN
+286 YLSNEDFVKEN

-302 VSSLEEVDQVIQ
+302 VSSLEEADKAIQ
-314 ECSEEKYSEMVSSVK
+314 ECSEEKYSEMVSNVK

-350 KLNRNEENVL
+350 KLNSNEDNEL

-368 DTLNYVMAHNS
+368 DTLNYIMAHNS

-401 YDENLANE
+401 YDESLANE
-409 LKNIISSESYESLVV
+409 LKEIISSESNESLVI

-436 NQSAV
+436 NQEAV
-441 DFWKQHLNHNYV
+441 DFWKQHLKDNHL

-496 DILIVEGVNSR
+496 DILIVEGVSSR

-527 SKNAYSKINEI
+527 SKNAYSKIDEI
-538 ESLIKKHAENKLV
+538 ESLIERHAENKLV

-565 LSIKKIQAID
+565 LSIKKFQAID

-591 SKVKLDHKHTAEHN
+591 TKVKLDHKHTAEHN

-611 FIEDDAYNSQIVE
+611 FIEDDTYNSQIVE

>member
-1 MERNT
+1 MR
-6 LLKNSFIFLKGEWK
+6 I
-20 MNVHVTNIYGFSP
+20 HVTNVYGFSIRS
-33 TSVVLISQH
+33 TVLQSQH
-42 EVRNIA
+42 EVVDILKDLCDSEIGLFRYY
-48 RNLGFNELAVYI
+48 NEE
-60 YDSSNEPMNEL
+60 EPRNEL
-71 SSRYDGIIARVSPGD
+71 SSRLDGIIARLNAGD
-86 VVFFQSPT
+86 IVIFQSPT

-102 GLVDK
+102 ALVDK
-107 LKAYGCRVVMF
+107 IKLYGGRVVFF
-118 IQDVQP
+118 IQDVP
-124 LQFESN
+124 PIQFENN
-130 YYLMS
+130 YFLMPY
-135 KFISMYNKAEIVIVP
+135 FIDMYNKAEVVVVP
-150 SERMYCRL
+150 SEKMYQRL

-168 IVQHMWDFTV
+168 VVQKMWDFNVHMDLHT
-178 EQTLYSPSFKRK
+178 PSFEKK
-190 LYFTGDISRFPFVE
+190 LYFLGDVSRFPFFQ
-204 NWHYNTELHVFG
+204 NWQYDTPLHVFG
-216 NKMENYDYSKVHF
+216 NHKPDYDYSKVHF

-254 EDPKDEPDYYK
+254 ENPKDEPDYYK

-297 NIGFV
+297 NMGFV
-302 VSSLEEVDQVIQ
+302 VSSLEEADKAIQ
-314 ECSEEKYSEMVSSVK
+314 ECSEEKYSEMLSSVK

-350 KLNRNEENVL
+350 KLNSNEENGLDV
-360 NIKVLGIL
+360 KVLGIL
-368 DTLNYVMAHNS
+368 DTLNYVMAHSS

-401 YDENLANE
+401 YDEHLANE
-409 LKNIISSESYESLVV
+409 LKNIISSESNESLVI

-436 NQSAV
+436 NQEAV
-441 DFWKQHLNHNYV
+441 DFWKQHLNNNYV
-453 YYKNLCKAP
+453 NYKSLCKAP

-527 SKNAYSKINEI
+527 SKNAYSKIDEI
-538 ESLIKKHAENKLV
+538 ESLIERHAENKLV

-565 LSIKKIQAID
+565 LSIKKFQAID

-591 SKVKLDHKHTAEHN
+591 TKVKLDHKHTAEYN

-611 FIEDDAYNSQIVE
+611 FIEDDTYNSQIVE

>member
-1 MERNT
+1 MR
-6 LLKNSFIFLKGEWK
+6 I
-20 MNVHVTNIYGFSP
+20 HVTNVYGFSIRS
-33 TSVVLISQH
+33 TVLQSQH
-42 EVRNIA
+42 EVVDILKDLCDSEIGLFRYY
-48 RNLGFNELAVYI
+48 NEE
-60 YDSSNEPMNEL
+60 EPRNEL
-71 SSRYDGIIARVSPGD
+71 SSRLDGIIARLNAGD
-86 VVFFQSPT
+86 IVIFQSPT

-102 GLVDK
+102 ALVDK
-107 LKAYGCRVVMF
+107 IKLYGGRVVFF
-118 IQDVQP
+118 IQDVP
-124 LQFESN
+124 PIQFENN
-130 YYLMS
+130 YFLMPY
-135 KFISMYNKAEIVIVP
+135 FIDMYNKAEVVVVP
-150 SERMYCRL
+150 SEKMYQRL

-168 IVQHMWDFTV
+168 VVQKMWDFNVHMDLHT
-178 EQTLYSPSFKRK
+178 PSFEKK
-190 LYFTGDISRFPFVE
+190 LYFLGDVSRFPFFQ
-204 NWHYNTELHVFG
+204 NWQYDTPLHVFG
-216 NKMENYDYSKVHF
+216 NHKPDYDYSKVHF

-254 EDPKDEPDYYK
+254 ENPKDEPDYYK

-297 NIGFV
+297 NVGFV
-302 VSSLEEVDQVIQ
+302 VSSLEEADQVIQ

-350 KLNRNEENVL
+350 KLNSNEENRLDV
-360 NIKVLGIL
+360 KVLGIL

-409 LKNIISSESYESLVV
+409 LKNIISSESNESLVV
-424 CLSDVFERLDRY
+424 CLSDVFEGLDRY

-441 DFWKQHLNHNYV
+441 DFWKQHLNNNYI
-453 YYKNLCKAP
+453 YYKSLCKAP

-496 DILIVEGVNSR
+496 DVLIVEGVNSR

-538 ESLIKKHAENKLV
+538 ESLIEKHAENKLV

-565 LSIKKIQAID
+565 LSIKKFQAID

-611 FIEDDAYNSQIVE
+611 FVEDDT
-624 RIG
+624 

>member
-1 MERNT
+1 MR
-6 LLKNSFIFLKGEWK
+6 I
-20 MNVHVTNIYGFSP
+20 HVTNVYGFSIRS
-33 TSVVLISQH
+33 TVLQSQH
-42 EVRNIA
+42 EVVDILKDLCDSEIGLFRYY
-48 RNLGFNELAVYI
+48 NEE
-60 YDSSNEPMNEL
+60 EPKNEL
-71 SSRYDGIIARVSPGD
+71 SSRLDGVIARLNAGD
-86 VVFFQSPT
+86 VVIFQSPT

-102 GLVDK
+102 ALVDK
-107 LKAYGCRVVMF
+107 IKLYGGRVVFF
-118 IQDVQP
+118 IQDVP
-124 LQFESN
+124 PIQFENN
-130 YYLMS
+130 YFLMPY
-135 KFISMYNKAEIVIVP
+135 FIDMYNKAEVVVVP
-150 SERMYCRL
+150 SEKMYQRL

-168 IVQHMWDFTV
+168 VVQKMWDFNVHMDLHT
-178 EQTLYSPSFKRK
+178 PSFEKK
-190 LYFTGDISRFPFVE
+190 LYFLGDVSRFPFFQ
-204 NWHYNTELHVFG
+204 NWQFNTPLHVFG
-216 NKMENYDYSKVHF
+216 NHKSDYDYSKVHF

-254 EDPKDEPDYYK
+254 ENPKDEPDYYK

-297 NIGFV
+297 NVGYV
-302 VSSLEEVDQVIQ
+302 VSSLEEADQVIQ

-350 KLNRNEENVL
+350 KLNSNEDNEL
-360 NIKVLGIL
+360 NIKILGIL
-368 DTLNYVMAHNS
+368 DTLNYILAHNS

-409 LKNIISSESYESLVV
+409 LKDIISSESNESLVV
-424 CLSDVFERLDRY
+424 CLSDVFEGLDRY

-441 DFWKQHLNHNYV
+441 DFWKQHLNNNYI
-453 YYKNLCKAP
+453 YYKSLCKAP

-484 YFKNIKNLWDKR
+484 YFKNIKNLWDER

-527 SKNAYSKINEI
+527 SKNAYSKIDEI
-538 ESLIKKHAENKLV
+538 ESLIEMHAENKLV

-591 SKVKLDHKHTAEHN
+591 TKVKLDHKHTAEHN

-611 FIEDDAYNSQIVE
+611 FIEDDTYNSQIVE

>member
-1 MERNT
+1 MFMR
-6 LLKNSFIFLKGEWK
+6 I
-20 MNVHVTNIYGFSP
+20 HVTNVYGFSIRS
-33 TSVVLISQH
+33 TVLQSQH
-42 EVRNIA
+42 EVVDILKDLCDSEIGLFRYY
-48 RNLGFNELAVYI
+48 NEE
-60 YDSSNEPMNEL
+60 EPRNEL
-71 SSRYDGIIARVSPGD
+71 SSRLDGIIARLNAGD
-86 VVFFQSPT
+86 IVIFQSPT

-102 GLVDK
+102 ALVDK
-107 LKAYGCRVVMF
+107 IKLYGGRVVFF
-118 IQDVQP
+118 IQDVP
-124 LQFESN
+124 PIQFENN
-130 YYLMS
+130 YFLMPY
-135 KFISMYNKAEIVIVP
+135 FIDMYNKAEVVVVP
-150 SERMYCRL
+150 SEKMYQRL

-168 IVQHMWDFTV
+168 VVQKMWDFNVHMDLHT
-178 EQTLYSPSFKRK
+178 PSFEKK
-190 LYFTGDISRFPFVE
+190 LYFLGDVSRFPFFQ
-204 NWHYNTELHVFG
+204 NWQYDTPLHVFG
-216 NKMENYDYSKVHF
+216 NHKPDYDYSKVHF

-254 EDPKDEPDYYK
+254 ENPKDEPDYYK

-297 NIGFV
+297 NMGFV
-302 VSSLEEVDQVIQ
+302 VSSLEEADKAIQ
-314 ECSEEKYSEMVSSVK
+314 ECSEEKYSEMLSSVK

-350 KLNRNEENVL
+350 KLNSNEDNEL

-368 DTLNYVMAHNS
+368 DTLNYIMAHNS

-409 LKNIISSESYESLVV
+409 LKNIISSESNESLVI

-436 NQSAV
+436 NQEAV
-441 DFWKQHLNHNYV
+441 DFWKQHLNNNYV
-453 YYKNLCKAP
+453 NYKSLCKAP

-527 SKNAYSKINEI
+527 SKNAYSKIDEI
-538 ESLIKKHAENKLV
+538 ESLIERHAENKLV

-565 LSIKKIQAID
+565 LSIKKFQAID

-591 SKVKLDHKHTAEHN
+591 TKVKLDHKHTAEYN

-611 FIEDDAYNSQIVE
+611 FIEDDTYNSQIVE

>member
-1 MERNT
+1 MR
-6 LLKNSFIFLKGEWK
+6 I
-20 MNVHVTNIYGFSP
+20 HVTNVFGFSLRS
-33 TSVVLISQH
+33 TVLQSQH
-42 EVRNIA
+42 EVVDILKDLCDSEIGLFRYY
-48 RNLGFNELAVYI
+48 NEE
-60 YDSSNEPMNEL
+60 EPRNEL
-71 SSRYDGIIARVSPGD
+71 SSRLDGIIARLNVGD
-86 VVFFQSPT
+86 IVIFQSPT

-102 GLVDK
+102 ALVDK
-107 LKAYGCRVVMF
+107 IKLYGGRVVFF
-118 IQDVQP
+118 IQDVP
-124 LQFESN
+124 PIQFENN
-130 YYLMS
+130 YFLMPY
-135 KFISMYNKAEIVIVP
+135 FIDMYNKAEVVIVP
-150 SERMYCRL
+150 SERMYQRL

-168 IVQHMWDFTV
+168 VVQKMWDFNVHMDLHT
-178 EQTLYSPSFKRK
+178 PSFERK
-190 LYFTGDISRFPFVE
+190 LYFLGDVSRFPFFQ
-204 NWHYNTELHVFG
+204 NWQYDTPLHVFG
-216 NKMENYDYSKVHF
+216 NHKPDYDYSKVHF

-302 VSSLEEVDQVIQ
+302 VSSLEEADQVIQ

-350 KLNRNEENVL
+350 KLNSNEEKVL
-360 NIKVLGIL
+360 DVKVLGIL

-401 YDENLANE
+401 YDEHLANE
-409 LKNIISSESYESLVV
+409 LKNIISLDSNESLVV
-424 CLSDVFERLDRY
+424 CLSDVFEGLDRY

-441 DFWKQHLNHNYV
+441 DFWKQHLNNNYI
-453 YYKNLCKAP
+453 YYKSLCKAP

-527 SKNAYSKINEI
+527 SKNAYSKIDEI
-538 ESLIKKHAENKLV
+538 ESLIERHAENKLV

-565 LSIKKIQAID
+565 LSIKEIQAID

-591 SKVKLDHKHTAEHN
+591 TKIKLDHKHTAEHN

-611 FIEDDAYNSQIVE
+611 FIEDDTYNSQIVE

>member
-1 MERNT
+1 MR
-6 LLKNSFIFLKGEWK
+6 I
-20 MNVHVTNIYGFSP
+20 HVTNVYGFSIRS
-33 TSVVLISQH
+33 TVLQSQH
-42 EVRNIA
+42 EVVDILKDLCDSEIGLFRYY
-48 RNLGFNELAVYI
+48 NEE
-60 YDSSNEPMNEL
+60 EPRNEL
-71 SSRYDGIIARVSPGD
+71 SSRLDGIIARLNAGD
-86 VVFFQSPT
+86 IVIFQSPT

-102 GLVDK
+102 ALVDK
-107 LKAYGCRVVMF
+107 IKLYGGRVVFF
-118 IQDVQP
+118 IQDVP
-124 LQFESN
+124 PIQFENN
-130 YYLMS
+130 YFLMPY
-135 KFISMYNKAEIVIVP
+135 FIDMYNKAEVVVVP
-150 SERMYCRL
+150 SEKMYQRL

-168 IVQHMWDFTV
+168 VVQKMWDFNVHMDLHT
-178 EQTLYSPSFKRK
+178 PSFEKK
-190 LYFTGDISRFPFVE
+190 LYFLGDVSRFPFFQ
-204 NWHYNTELHVFG
+204 NWQYDTPLHVFG
-216 NKMENYDYSKVHF
+216 NHKPDYDYSKVHF

-254 EDPKDEPDYYK
+254 ENPKDEPDYYK

-286 YLSNADFVKEN
+286 YLSNEDFVKEN

-302 VSSLEEVDQVIQ
+302 VSSLEEADKAIQ
-314 ECSEEKYSEMVSSVK
+314 ECSEEKYSEMVSNVK

-350 KLNRNEENVL
+350 KLNSNEDNEL

-368 DTLNYVMAHNS
+368 DTLNYIMAHNS

-409 LKNIISSESYESLVV
+409 LKEIISSESNESLVI

-436 NQSAV
+436 NQEAV
-441 DFWKQHLNHNYV
+441 DFWKQHLNNNYV
-453 YYKNLCKAP
+453 HYKSLCKAP

-527 SKNAYSKINEI
+527 SKNAYSKIDEI
-538 ESLIKKHAENKLV
+538 ELLIERHAENKLV

-565 LSIKKIQAID
+565 LSIKKFQAID

-591 SKVKLDHKHTAEHN
+591 TKVKLDHKHTAEHN

-611 FIEDDAYNSQIVE
+611 FIEDDTYNSQIVE

>member
-1 MERNT
+1 MR
-6 LLKNSFIFLKGEWK
+6 I
-20 MNVHVTNIYGFSP
+20 HVTNVYGFSIRS
-33 TSVVLISQH
+33 TVLQSQH
-42 EVRNIA
+42 EVVDILKDLCDSEIGLFRYY
-48 RNLGFNELAVYI
+48 NEE
-60 YDSSNEPMNEL
+60 EPRNEL
-71 SSRYDGIIARVSPGD
+71 SSRLDGIIARLNAGD
-86 VVFFQSPT
+86 IVIFQSPT

-102 GLVDK
+102 ALVDK
-107 LKAYGCRVVMF
+107 IKLYGGRVVFF
-118 IQDVQP
+118 IQDVP
-124 LQFESN
+124 PIQFENN
-130 YYLMS
+130 YFLMPY
-135 KFISMYNKAEIVIVP
+135 FIDMYNKAEVVVVP
-150 SERMYCRL
+150 SEKMYQRL

-168 IVQHMWDFTV
+168 VVQKMWDFNVHMDLHT
-178 EQTLYSPSFKRK
+178 PSFEKK
-190 LYFTGDISRFPFVE
+190 LYFLGDVSRFPFFQ
-204 NWHYNTELHVFG
+204 NWQYDTPLHVFG
-216 NKMENYDYSKVHF
+216 NHKPDYDYSKVHF

-254 EDPKDEPDYYK
+254 ENPKDEPDYYK

-302 VSSLEEVDQVIQ
+302 VSSLEEADKAIQ
-314 ECSEEKYSEMVSSVK
+314 ECSEEKYSEMVSNVK

-350 KLNRNEENVL
+350 KLNSNEDNEL

-368 DTLNYVMAHNS
+368 DTLNYIMAHNS

-409 LKNIISSESYESLVV
+409 LKEIISSESNESLVI

-436 NQSAV
+436 NQEAV
-441 DFWKQHLNHNYV
+441 DFWKQHLNNNYV
-453 YYKNLCKAP
+453 YYKSLCKAP

-527 SKNAYSKINEI
+527 SKNAYSKIDEI
-538 ESLIKKHAENKLV
+538 ESLIERHAENKLV

-565 LSIKKIQAID
+565 LSIKKFQAID

-591 SKVKLDHKHTAEHN
+591 TKVKLDHKHTAEHN
-605 FDENIT
+605 FDEYIT
-611 FIEDDAYNSQIVE
+611 FIEDDTYNSQIVE

>member
-1 MERNT
+1 MFMR
-6 LLKNSFIFLKGEWK
+6 I
-20 MNVHVTNIYGFSP
+20 HVTNVYGFSIRS
-33 TSVVLISQH
+33 TVLQSQH
-42 EVRNIA
+42 EVVDILKDLCDSEIGLFRYY
-48 RNLGFNELAVYI
+48 NEE
-60 YDSSNEPMNEL
+60 EPKNEL
-71 SSRYDGIIARVSPGD
+71 SSRLDGVIARLNAGD
-86 VVFFQSPT
+86 VVIFQSPT

-102 GLVDK
+102 ALVDK
-107 LKAYGCRVVMF
+107 IKLYGGRVVFF
-118 IQDVQP
+118 IQDVP
-124 LQFESN
+124 PIQFENN
-130 YYLMS
+130 YFLMPY
-135 KFISMYNKAEIVIVP
+135 FIDMYNKAEVVVVP
-150 SERMYCRL
+150 SEKMYQRL

-168 IVQHMWDFTV
+168 VVQKMWDFNVHMDLHT
-178 EQTLYSPSFKRK
+178 PSFEKK
-190 LYFTGDISRFPFVE
+190 LYFLGDVSRFPFFQ
-204 NWHYNTELHVFG
+204 NWQFNTPLHVFG
-216 NKMENYDYSKVHF
+216 NHKPDYDYSNVHF

-254 EDPKDEPDYYK
+254 ENPKDEPDYYK

-302 VSSLEEVDQVIQ
+302 VSSLEEADQIIQ

-350 KLNRNEENVL
+350 KLSSNEENEL

-409 LKNIISSESYESLVV
+409 LKNIISLDSNESLVV
-424 CLSDVFERLDRY
+424 CLSDVFEGLDRY

-441 DFWKQHLNHNYV
+441 DFWKQHLNNNYI
-453 YYKNLCKAP
+453 YYKSLCKAP

-527 SKNAYSKINEI
+527 SKNAYSKIDEI
-538 ESLIKKHAENKLV
+538 ELLIEKHAENKLV

-565 LSIKKIQAID
+565 LSIKKFQAID

-591 SKVKLDHKHTAEHN
+591 TKVKLDHKHTAKHN

-611 FIEDDAYNSQIVE
+611 FIEDDTYNSQIVE

>member
-1 MERNT
+1 MR
-6 LLKNSFIFLKGEWK
+6 I
-20 MNVHVTNIYGFSP
+20 HVTNVYGFSIRS
-33 TSVVLISQH
+33 TVLQSQH
-42 EVRNIA
+42 EVVDILKDLCDSEIGLFRYY
-48 RNLGFNELAVYI
+48 NEE
-60 YDSSNEPMNEL
+60 EPKNEL
-71 SSRYDGIIARVSPGD
+71 SSRLDGVIARLNAGD
-86 VVFFQSPT
+86 VVIFQSPT

-102 GLVDK
+102 ALVDK
-107 LKAYGCRVVMF
+107 IKLYGGRVVFF
-118 IQDVQP
+118 IQDVP
-124 LQFESN
+124 PIQFENN
-130 YYLMS
+130 YFLMPY
-135 KFISMYNKAEIVIVP
+135 FIDMYNKAEVVVVP
-150 SERMYCRL
+150 SEKMYQRL

-168 IVQHMWDFTV
+168 VVQKMWDFNVHMDLHT
-178 EQTLYSPSFKRK
+178 PSFEKK
-190 LYFTGDISRFPFVE
+190 LYFLGDVSRFPFFQ
-204 NWHYNTELHVFG
+204 NWQFNTPLHVFG
-216 NKMENYDYSKVHF
+216 NHKPDYDYSKVHF

-254 EDPKDEPDYYK
+254 ENPKDEPDYYK

-350 KLNRNEENVL
+350 KLSSNEDNEL

-368 DTLNYVMAHNS
+368 DTLNYILAHNS
-379 SVARFGDGEMDIIT
+379 SVARFDDGEMDIIT
-393 GHSIPYQD
+393 GHGIPYQD

-409 LKNIISSESYESLVV
+409 LKNIISLDSNESLVV
-424 CLSDVFERLDRY
+424 CLSDVFEGLDRY

-441 DFWKQHLNHNYV
+441 DFWKQHLNNNYI
-453 YYKNLCKAP
+453 YYKSLCKAP

-527 SKNAYSKINEI
+527 SKNAYSKIDEI
-538 ESLIKKHAENKLV
+538 ELLIEKHAENKLV

-575 MGHIDSEYE
+575 MGHINSEYE

-591 SKVKLDHKHTAEHN
+591 TKVKLDHKHTAEHN

-611 FIEDDAYNSQIVE
+611 FIEDDTYNSQIVE

>member
-1 MERNT
+1 MR
-6 LLKNSFIFLKGEWK
+6 I
-20 MNVHVTNIYGFSP
+20 HVTNVFGFSLRS
-33 TSVVLISQH
+33 TVLQSQH
-42 EVRNIA
+42 EVVDILKDLCDSEIGLFRYY
-48 RNLGFNELAVYI
+48 NEE
-60 YDSSNEPMNEL
+60 EPRNEL
-71 SSRYDGIIARVSPGD
+71 SSRLDGIIARLNVGD
-86 VVFFQSPT
+86 IVIFQSPT

-102 GLVDK
+102 ALVDK
-107 LKAYGCRVVMF
+107 IKLYGGRVVFF
-118 IQDVQP
+118 IQDVP
-124 LQFESN
+124 PIQFENN
-130 YYLMS
+130 YFLMPY
-135 KFISMYNKAEIVIVP
+135 FIDMYNKAEVVIVP
-150 SERMYCRL
+150 SERMYQRL

-168 IVQHMWDFTV
+168 VVQKMWDFNVHMDLHT
-178 EQTLYSPSFKRK
+178 PSFERK
-190 LYFTGDISRFPFVE
+190 LYFLGDVSRFPFFQ
-204 NWHYNTELHVFG
+204 NWQYDTPLHVFG
-216 NKMENYDYSKVHF
+216 NHKPDYDYSKVHF

-286 YLSNADFVKEN
+286 YLSNVDFVKEN

-302 VSSLEEVDQVIQ
+302 VSSLEEADQVIQ

-350 KLNRNEENVL
+350 KLNSNEEKVL
-360 NIKVLGIL
+360 DVKVLGIL

-401 YDENLANE
+401 YDEHLANE
-409 LKNIISSESYESLVV
+409 LKNIISLDSNESLVV
-424 CLSDVFERLDRY
+424 CLSDVFEGLDRY

-441 DFWKQHLNHNYV
+441 DFWKQHLNNNYI
-453 YYKNLCKAP
+453 YYKSLCKAP

-527 SKNAYSKINEI
+527 SKNAYSKIDEI
-538 ESLIKKHAENKLV
+538 ESLIERHAENKLV

-565 LSIKKIQAID
+565 LSIKEIQAID

-591 SKVKLDHKHTAEHN
+591 TKIKLDHKHTAEHN

-611 FIEDDAYNSQIVE
+611 FIEDDTYNSQIVE

>member
-1 MERNT
+1 MR
-6 LLKNSFIFLKGEWK
+6 I
-20 MNVHVTNIYGFSP
+20 HVTNVYGFSIRS
-33 TSVVLISQH
+33 TVLQSQH
-42 EVRNIA
+42 EVVDILKDLCDSEIGLFRYY
-48 RNLGFNELAVYI
+48 NEE
-60 YDSSNEPMNEL
+60 EPKNEL
-71 SSRYDGIIARVSPGD
+71 SSRLDGVIARLNAGD
-86 VVFFQSPT
+86 VVIFQSPT

-102 GLVDK
+102 ALVDK
-107 LKAYGCRVVMF
+107 IKLYGGRVVFF
-118 IQDVQP
+118 IQDVP
-124 LQFESN
+124 PIQFENN
-130 YYLMS
+130 YFLMPY
-135 KFISMYNKAEIVIVP
+135 FIDMYNKAEVVVVP
-150 SERMYCRL
+150 SEKMYQRL

-168 IVQHMWDFTV
+168 VVQKMWDFNVHMDLHT
-178 EQTLYSPSFKRK
+178 PSFEKK
-190 LYFTGDISRFPFVE
+190 LYFLGDVSRFPFFQ
-204 NWHYNTELHVFG
+204 NWQFNTPLHVFG
-216 NKMENYDYSKVHF
+216 NHKSDYDYSKVHF

-254 EDPKDEPDYYK
+254 ENPKDEPDYYK

-302 VSSLEEVDQVIQ
+302 VSSLEEADQVIQ

-350 KLNRNEENVL
+350 KLNSNEDNEL
-360 NIKVLGIL
+360 NIKILGIL
-368 DTLNYVMAHNS
+368 DTLNYILAHNS

-409 LKNIISSESYESLVV
+409 LKDIISSESNESLVV
-424 CLSDVFERLDRY
+424 CLSDVFEGLDRY

-441 DFWKQHLNHNYV
+441 DFWKQHLNNNYI
-453 YYKNLCKAP
+453 YYKSLCKAP

-527 SKNAYSKINEI
+527 SKNAYSKIDEI
-538 ESLIKKHAENKLV
+538 ESLIEMHAENKLV

-591 SKVKLDHKHTAEHN
+591 TKVKLDHKHTAEHN

-611 FIEDDAYNSQIVE
+611 FIEDDTYNSQIVE

>member
-1 MERNT
+1 MFMR
-6 LLKNSFIFLKGEWK
+6 I
-20 MNVHVTNIYGFSP
+20 HVTNVYGFSIRS
-33 TSVVLISQH
+33 TVLQSQH
-42 EVRNIA
+42 EVVDILKDLCDSEIGLFRYY
-48 RNLGFNELAVYI
+48 NEE
-60 YDSSNEPMNEL
+60 EPRNEL
-71 SSRYDGIIARVSPGD
+71 SSRLDGIIARLNAGD
-86 VVFFQSPT
+86 IVIFQSPT

-102 GLVDK
+102 ALVDK
-107 LKAYGCRVVMF
+107 IKLYGGRVVFF
-118 IQDVQP
+118 IQDVP
-124 LQFESN
+124 PIQFENN
-130 YYLMS
+130 YFLMPY
-135 KFISMYNKAEIVIVP
+135 FIDMYNKAEVVVVP
-150 SERMYCRL
+150 SEKMYQRL

-168 IVQHMWDFTV
+168 VVQKMWDFNVHMDLHT
-178 EQTLYSPSFKRK
+178 PSFEKK
-190 LYFTGDISRFPFVE
+190 LYFLGDVSRFPFFQ
-204 NWHYNTELHVFG
+204 NWQYDTPLHVFG
-216 NKMENYDYSKVHF
+216 NHKPDYDYSKVHF

-254 EDPKDEPDYYK
+254 ENPKDEPDYYK

-297 NIGFV
+297 NMGFV
-302 VSSLEEVDQVIQ
+302 VSSLEEADKAIQ
-314 ECSEEKYSEMVSSVK
+314 ECSEEKYSEMLSSVK

-350 KLNRNEENVL
+350 KLNSNEENGLDV
-360 NIKVLGIL
+360 KVLGIL
-368 DTLNYVMAHNS
+368 DTLNYVMAHSS

-401 YDENLANE
+401 YDEHLANE
-409 LKNIISSESYESLVV
+409 LKNIISSESNESLVI

-436 NQSAV
+436 NQEAV
-441 DFWKQHLNHNYV
+441 DFWKQHLNNNYV
-453 YYKNLCKAP
+453 NYKSLCKAP

-527 SKNAYSKINEI
+527 SKNAYSKIDEI
-538 ESLIKKHAENKLV
+538 ESLIERHAENKLV

-565 LSIKKIQAID
+565 LSIKKFQAID

-591 SKVKLDHKHTAEHN
+591 TKVKLDHKHTAEYN

-611 FIEDDAYNSQIVE
+611 FIEDDTYNSQIVE

>member
-1 MERNT
+1 MR
-6 LLKNSFIFLKGEWK
+6 I
-20 MNVHVTNIYGFSP
+20 HVTNVYGFSIRS
-33 TSVVLISQH
+33 TVLQSQH
-42 EVRNIA
+42 EVVDILKDLCDSEIGLFRYY
-48 RNLGFNELAVYI
+48 NEE
-60 YDSSNEPMNEL
+60 EPRNEL
-71 SSRYDGIIARVSPGD
+71 SSRLDGIIARLNAGD
-86 VVFFQSPT
+86 IVIFQSPT

-102 GLVDK
+102 ALVDK
-107 LKAYGCRVVMF
+107 IKLYGGRVVFF
-118 IQDVQP
+118 IQDVP
-124 LQFESN
+124 PIQFENN
-130 YYLMS
+130 YFLMPY
-135 KFISMYNKAEIVIVP
+135 FIDMYNKAEVVVVP
-150 SERMYCRL
+150 SEKMYQRL

-168 IVQHMWDFTV
+168 VVQKMWDFNVHMDLHT
-178 EQTLYSPSFKRK
+178 PSFEKK
-190 LYFTGDISRFPFVE
+190 LYFLGDVSRFPFFQ
-204 NWHYNTELHVFG
+204 NWQYDTPLHVFG
-216 NKMENYDYSKVHF
+216 NHKPDHDYSKVHF

-254 EDPKDEPDYYK
+254 ENPKDELAYYK

-302 VSSLEEVDQVIQ
+302 VSSLEEADKVIQ
-314 ECSEEKYSEMVSSVK
+314 ECSEKKYSEMLSSVK

-350 KLNRNEENVL
+350 KLNSNEENGLDV
-360 NIKVLGIL
+360 KVLGIL
-368 DTLNYVMAHNS
+368 DTLNYVMAHSS

-409 LKNIISSESYESLVV
+409 LKNIISSESNESLVV
-424 CLSDVFERLDRY
+424 CLSDVFEGLDRY

-441 DFWKQHLNHNYV
+441 DFWKQHLNKNYI
-453 YYKNLCKAP
+453 YYKSLCKAP

-527 SKNAYSKINEI
+527 SKNAYSKIDEI
-538 ESLIKKHAENKLV
+538 ESLIERHAENKLV

-565 LSIKKIQAID
+565 LSIKKFQAID

-591 SKVKLDHKHTAEHN
+591 TKVKLDHKHTAEYN

-611 FIEDDAYNSQIVE
+611 FIEDDTYNSQIVE

>member
-1 MERNT
+1 MFMR
-6 LLKNSFIFLKGEWK
+6 I
-20 MNVHVTNIYGFSP
+20 HVTNVYGFSIRS
-33 TSVVLISQH
+33 TVLQSQH
-42 EVRNIA
+42 EVVDILKDLCDSEIGLFRYY
-48 RNLGFNELAVYI
+48 NEE
-60 YDSSNEPMNEL
+60 EPKNEL
-71 SSRYDGIIARVSPGD
+71 SSRLDGVIARLNAGD
-86 VVFFQSPT
+86 VVIFQSPT

-102 GLVDK
+102 ALVDK
-107 LKAYGCRVVMF
+107 IKLYGGRVVFF
-118 IQDVQP
+118 IQDVP
-124 LQFESN
+124 PIQFENN
-130 YYLMS
+130 YFLMPY
-135 KFISMYNKAEIVIVP
+135 FIDMYNKAEVVVVP
-150 SERMYCRL
+150 SEKMYQRL

-168 IVQHMWDFTV
+168 VVQKMWDFNVHMDLHT
-178 EQTLYSPSFKRK
+178 PSFEKK
-190 LYFTGDISRFPFVE
+190 LYFLGDVTRFPFFQ
-204 NWHYNTELHVFG
+204 NWQFNTPLHVFG
-216 NKMENYDYSKVHF
+216 NHKPDYDYSKVHF

-254 EDPKDEPDYYK
+254 ENPKDEPDYYK

-297 NIGFV
+297 NVGFV
-302 VSSLEEVDQVIQ
+302 VSSLEEADQVIQ

-350 KLNRNEENVL
+350 KLNRNEENEL
-360 NIKVLGIL
+360 NVKVLGIL

-409 LKNIISSESYESLVV
+409 LKEIISSESNESLVI
-424 CLSDVFERLDRY
+424 CLSDVFEGLDRY

-441 DFWKQHLNHNYV
+441 DFWKQHLNNNYI
-453 YYKNLCKAP
+453 YYKSLCKAP

-484 YFKNIKNLWDKR
+484 YFKNIKNLWDER

-527 SKNAYSKINEI
+527 SKNAYSKIDEI
-538 ESLIKKHAENKLV
+538 ELLIEKHAENKLV

-591 SKVKLDHKHTAEHN
+591 TKVKLDHKHTAEHN

-611 FIEDDAYNSQIVE
+611 FIEDDTYNSQIVE

>member
-1 MERNT
+1 MR
-6 LLKNSFIFLKGEWK
+6 I
-20 MNVHVTNIYGFSP
+20 HVTNVYGFSIRS
-33 TSVVLISQH
+33 TVLQSQH
-42 EVRNIA
+42 EVVDILKDLCDSEIGLFRYY
-48 RNLGFNELAVYI
+48 NEE
-60 YDSSNEPMNEL
+60 EPRNEL
-71 SSRYDGIIARVSPGD
+71 SSRLDGIIARLNAGD
-86 VVFFQSPT
+86 IVIFQSPT

-102 GLVDK
+102 ALVDK
-107 LKAYGCRVVMF
+107 IKLYGGRVVFF
-118 IQDVQP
+118 IQDVP
-124 LQFESN
+124 PIQFENN
-130 YYLMS
+130 YFLMPY
-135 KFISMYNKAEIVIVP
+135 FIDMYNKAEVVVVP
-150 SERMYCRL
+150 SEKMYQRL

-168 IVQHMWDFTV
+168 VVQKMWDFNVHMDLHT
-178 EQTLYSPSFKRK
+178 PSFEKK
-190 LYFTGDISRFPFVE
+190 LYFLGDVSRFPFFQ
-204 NWHYNTELHVFG
+204 NWQYDTPLHVFG
-216 NKMENYDYSKVHF
+216 NHKPDYDYSKVHF

-254 EDPKDEPDYYK
+254 ENPKDELDYYK

-302 VSSLEEVDQVIQ
+302 VSSLEEADKVIQ
-314 ECSEEKYSEMVSSVK
+314 ECSEKKYSEMLSSVK

-350 KLNRNEENVL
+350 KLNSNEENGLDV
-360 NIKVLGIL
+360 KVLGIL
-368 DTLNYVMAHNS
+368 DTLNYVMAHSS

-409 LKNIISSESYESLVV
+409 LKNIISSESNESLVV
-424 CLSDVFERLDRY
+424 CLSDVFEGLDRY

-441 DFWKQHLNHNYV
+441 DFWKQHLNKNYI
-453 YYKNLCKAP
+453 YYKSLCKAP

-496 DILIVEGVNSR
+496 DILIVEGVNSK

-527 SKNAYSKINEI
+527 SKNAYSKIDEI
-538 ESLIKKHAENKLV
+538 ESLIERHAENKLV

-565 LSIKKIQAID
+565 LSIKKFQAID

-591 SKVKLDHKHTAEHN
+591 TKVKLDHKHTAEYN

-611 FIEDDAYNSQIVE
+611 FIEDDTYNSQIVE